1 MAQEPLMSRN
11 QWSTLE
17 TENSTLGFPGLTLCS
32 GFLKCFAATCPAT
45 PCRTG
50 VQTLFWRYL
59 VTPLLDCSID
69 SHRAISQAGM
79 PVALDLWPVA
89 TRFYLWDTSFCILLA
104 WSGHLS
110 SSHVL
115 LILCLHQDEYFTES
129 RSVQMAK
136 FYSIIVFQKFNLGHQ
151 KLSPTYL
158 DGPPTFETYRNPCHG
173 ICNVPLLLSRSNFIK

>member
-1 MAQEPLMSRN
+1 M
-11 QWSTLE
+11 
-17 TENSTLGFPGLTLCS
+17 LGFPGLTLCS

-79 PVALDLWPVA
+79 PVALDRGPVA

-136 FYSIIVFQKFNLGHQ
+136 FYSIIVFLKFNLGHQ